1 MEGCAET
8 GSTGRIIEGLWS
20 MDNRGKLTD
29 TLHKIIE
36 VKYQGI
42 AAAVK
47 KTSFAQVHIQ
57 TVSMHAVVKQSW
69 TR

>member
-1 MEGCAET
+1 M
-8 GSTGRIIEGLWS
+8 
-20 MDNRGKLTD
+20 TD